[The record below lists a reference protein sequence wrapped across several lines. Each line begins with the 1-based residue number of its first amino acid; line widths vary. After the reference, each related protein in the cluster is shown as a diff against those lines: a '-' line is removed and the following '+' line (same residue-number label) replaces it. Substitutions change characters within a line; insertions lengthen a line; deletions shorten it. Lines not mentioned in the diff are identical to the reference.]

1 MKYSKKHR
9 TTYRKKGG
17 NVGTTVNYGNASNWM
32 LSTVG
37 TKDQQYNNVFDSSK
51 PYSNYGNT
59 IVSLDGKHHAGG
71 RRIRNRISNRRG
83 KGRGGNLA
91 QVINQAVV
99 PFGLLGLQQS
109 YRRKNSSKK
118 GGGRTRRYSHK
129 Y

>member
-1 MKYSKKHR
+1 MKYSKKR

-17 NVGTTVNYGNASNWM
+17 NVGTSGSTVNYGNASNWM

-37 TKDQQYNNVFDSSK
+37 TQDQQYNNVFDSNK

-71 RRIRNRISNRRG
+71 RRRRRRTR

-109 YRRKNSSKK
+109 YRRKK
-118 GGGRTRRYSHK
+118 GGNHTRRHRGRY
-129 Y
+129 